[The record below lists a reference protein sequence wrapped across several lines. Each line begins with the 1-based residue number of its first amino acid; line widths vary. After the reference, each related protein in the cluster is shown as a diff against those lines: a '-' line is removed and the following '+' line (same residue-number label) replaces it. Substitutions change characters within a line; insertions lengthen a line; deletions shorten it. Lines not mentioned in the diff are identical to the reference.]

1 MTSETYRN
9 AVDHLVFSEISL
21 DASLIKPVRKFRV
34 PRAVAIAAIL
44 MTLLATTAFA
54 AMAKIRQI
62 PTVVE
67 PIGTV
72 QEDMTDAQL
81 MHFTAS
87 GEIDGVRIHY
97 IEFAGAKVYSF
108 HHGLLKTP
116 GDQYYRITDD
126 YQLEF
131 VEMNHVN
138 YKLEKNDKTYT
149 LDFDWLHT
157 DKGILSDHRYI
168 YQPDE
173 NHEIF
178 LNATDGRSG
187 QWPVYLNILTGEVRD
202 ALPDWTADDFIGRIG
217 YTYLVNGGMIVSTID
232 ETAQKHVSRQYWIA
246 PGAKEAKVIEK
257 PEDARISIEHGN
269 VYYQNQ
275 SGQLYQMDEN
285 FTFQQILEYKTSAH
299 IDNGML
305 MVSVNNKLG
314 ILDVQSGDVFVLDDI
329 RLTPP
334 NYNEMMDYS
343 LLRYGSDGRIALMKT
358 EWVTDENAFRFVM
371 SNIGILDPQKGK
383 LELLAIENDYN
394 AYQGYWLD
402 ENRFAVIYQHDIR
415 QYLCIYEFP
424 A

>member
-1 MTSETYRN
+1 MNDTYRN
-9 AVDHLVFSEISL
+9 AVSHLTFSEIRLEESQR
-21 DASLIKPVRKFRV
+21 KPSRRFRV
-34 PRAVAIAAIL
+34 TRAVAIAATL
-44 MTLLATTAFA
+44 VTLLATTAFA
-54 AMAKIRQI
+54 AIVNTRQI

-72 QEDMTDAQL
+72 QEDMTDAEPL
-81 MHFTAS
+81 HFSVS
-87 GEIDGVRIHY
+87 GEVDGVHVHY
-97 IEFAGAKVYSF
+97 IEFAGAKAYSF

-116 GDQYYRITDD
+116 SDQYYRITED
-126 YQLEF
+126 YQLES

-138 YKLEKNDKTYT
+138 HKLDKNGKTYT
-149 LDFDWLHT
+149 LDFEWLNT
-157 DKGILSDHRYI
+157 EKGVLSDHRYI

-173 NHEIF
+173 NNEIF

-202 ALPDWTADDFIGRIG
+202 ALPDWTADDFVGRIG

-232 ETAQKHVSRQYWIA
+232 ETAQKQVSRQYWIA
-246 PGAKEAKVIEK
+246 TAEKEAKLIEK

-269 VYYQNQ
+269 VYYQNK

-285 FTFQQILEYKTSAH
+285 FAFQQISEYKTSAY
-299 IDNGML
+299 IENSL
-305 MVSVNNKLG
+305 LLVSVNNKLG
-314 ILDVQSGDVFVLDDI
+314 ILDVQSGEVFVLDDI

-334 NYNEMMDYS
+334 NYMEMLDYAV
-343 LLRYGSDGRIALMKT
+343 LRYGTDGRIALMRT
-358 EWVTDENAFRFVM
+358 EWVTNESEFRIEM
-371 SNIGILDPQKGK
+371 NQIGILDTQNGK
-383 LELLAIENDYN
+383 MELLTIENDYN

-402 ENRFAVIYQHDIR
+402 ENRFAVIYQDDLR

>member
-1 MTSETYRN
+1 MNDTYRN
-9 AVDHLVFSEISL
+9 AVSHLTFSEIRL
-21 DASLIKPVRKFRV
+21 EELQRKPSRRFRV
-34 PRAVAIAAIL
+34 TRAVAIAATL
-44 MTLLATTAFA
+44 VTLLVTTAFA
-54 AMAKIRQI
+54 AIVNTRQI

-72 QEDMTDAQL
+72 QEDMTDAEPL
-81 MHFTAS
+81 HFSVS
-87 GEIDGVRIHY
+87 GEVDGVRVHY
-97 IEFAGAKVYSF
+97 IEFPGAKAYSF

-116 GDQYYRITDD
+116 GDQYYRITED
-126 YQLEF
+126 YQLKS

-138 YKLEKNDKTYT
+138 HKLDKNDKTYT
-149 LDFDWLHT
+149 LDFEWLNT
-157 DKGILSDHRYI
+157 EKGVLSDHRYI
-168 YQPDE
+168 YQPDY
-173 NHEIF
+173 NNEIF

-217 YTYLVNGGMIVSTID
+217 YTYFVNGGMIVSTID

-246 PGAKEAKVIEK
+246 TGAKEAKVIEK

-269 VYYQNQ
+269 VYYQNK

-285 FTFQQILEYKTSAH
+285 FAFQQISEYKTSAY
-299 IDNGML
+299 IENSL
-305 MVSVNNKLG
+305 LLVSVNNKLG
-314 ILDVQSGDVFVLDDI
+314 ILDVQSGEVFVLDDI

-334 NYNEMMDYS
+334 NYMEMLDYAV
-343 LLRYGSDGRIALMKT
+343 LRYGTDGRIALMRT
-358 EWVTDENAFRFVM
+358 EWVTNESEFRIEM
-371 SNIGILDPQKGK
+371 NQIGILDTQNGK
-383 LELLAIENDYN
+383 LELLTIENDYN

-402 ENRFAVIYQHDIR
+402 ENRFAVIYQDDLR